1 MASLTR
7 FSLTSSTALCR
18 LLINRNA
25 GLIQQYLPSM
35 IIPSAAQQRSIAT
48 TPIRRD
54 IDSAAKYIGAGAATV
69 GVAGAG
75 AGIGTVFGS
84 LVVAYARNPSL
95 KQQLFSY
102 AILGFALKNSICR
115 HYCYY
120 CHTQELTSSYRFC
133 CCCSCSISFEEI
145 LTWIIICLLT
155 FFLFNTIKLC
165 IIIFLILFIIY
176 WICTKLS
183 IFHIF
188 KEFYQKQWINS
199 KTSIDNK
206 QTQIVKYTCSINKQS
221 LNNNPIQDNNIIH
234 YEENEKFNNDQ
245 HSFLTATLSNS
256 IENIQ
261 NQIEYSSDISQFNN
275 QSNISISQPG
285 YYGPIHTIM
294 NNIINPDNED
304 QIQNSMKIPK
314 ILNSNK
320 SIEQKSEN
328 QMIIESQIFFD
339 TSQTSF
345 IPNKFTIDEIS
356 NETKILNNIIEQTKG
371 IRQMIEILHEDILQL
386 KQYSNKQTIEQ
397 ISNLSIEEKNILK
410 LATENLIQTII
421 SMRINK
427 NMNILKQF
435 KKDSSNE
442 LIKSIQHN
450 KKQKSSPSIFN
461 DDYQQSEGNKSKR
474 SSILKIDNLI
484 KTQHQEP
491 KCVTLQTSFV
501 MNSSMPRIPTNAT
514 VININ
519 NDDEEIEKS
528 YNNDIKTSQYI
539 ITTNE
544 QFENIPT
551 RNERKSKNDLL
562 LKHDSFIYNNE
573 PLDWIYYSSKPDH
586 FPNVI
591 TQSDLPIARSDDQH
605 SSFKQTLLSHF
616 HHRPNFTLTNI
627 PATFH
632 SSSLNATNIRQ
643 KKIDLS
649 HSISHIPLS
658 MNSTNNLKQYQYNI
672 INERQKL
679 AEKLLNNKESF
690 NYIWNK
696 TLNHLKQRIF
706 RVRKSRIIISFD
718 DIQQQQQN
726 ASHNDKNNFDT
737 LVDTVVEDMSTE
749 INHARSQL
757 NINRTNSTSIYPL
770 NINKQQ
776 PKIITNSSIMS
787 LFQSFDSVI
796 REGELSLY
804 NDKQCKS
811 NCQNENINEDSL
823 SVISNSLYS
832 VTSQFILA

>member
-102 AILGFALKNSICR
+102 AILGFALKNSICQ

-206 QTQIVKYTCSINKQS
+206 QTQIVKYICSINEQS

-294 NNIINPDNED
+294 NNIINPYNKD
-304 QIQNSMKIPK
+304 QIQNSIKISE

-461 DDYQQSEGNKSKR
+461 DDYRQSEGNKSKR

-562 LKHDSFIYNNE
+562 LKHDSLIYNNE

-811 NCQNENINEDSL
+811 NYQNENINEDSL